1 MTFSIVATDGK
12 SIGIG
17 TVSGSVGIGKRVPWV
32 KGGVGA
38 IATQGY
44 TETRY
49 GSYGLELLENGLSSQ
64 ATLQKL
70 IREDSN
76 PERRQV
82 AILKPSGEKAI
93 HTGGSCP
100 EERHSLSAGNC
111 ISLGNML
118 QSERTVSAMIENF
131 SGRERLALRLL
142 RALEAGADA
151 GGDRRGNR
159 TAALSARG
167 VEDFDIGIE
176 ESDNP
181 LQDLREKYERQVNKL

>member
-1 MTFSIVATDGK
+1 MTFSIVATDGE

-17 TVSGSVGIGKRVPWV
+17 TVSGSVGVGKRVPWV
-32 KGGVGA
+32 KEGVGA

-44 TETRY
+44 TETGY
-49 GSYGLELLENGLSSQ
+49 GNYGLEFLENGLSSR
-64 ATLQKL
+64 AVLQKL
-70 IREDSN
+70 IREDPS

-100 EERHSLSAGNC
+100 EKRHSLSAGNC

-118 QSERTVSAMIENF
+118 RNEETVSAMIENF
-131 SGRERLALRLL
+131 SGREGLVLRLL

-159 TAALSARG
+159 TAALVVKG

-181 LQDLREKYERQVNKL
+181 FQNLREEYEKQVNKL